1 MIQPLLKMY
10 KLFEENKDKFE
21 QYDLSS
27 DFFIDIYRSQPLE
40 PELYEYFSLPA
51 IFVDYDIQG
60 QGKGKAR
67 LVNMTLHIVTDEM
80 PDASNIALQHDT
92 GLKRFLYHYI
102 TQDILE
108 GNRLGNTTALKFISE
123 NIVDAPVINYH
134 TETYQFEAHL
144 KDLAG
149 TPEEIKFGM
158 IELLKLQGKLVDGI
172 RS

>member
-21 QYDLSS
+21 KYDLSS
-27 DFFIDIYRSQPLE
+27 DFFIDVYRSQPLE

-60 QGKGKAR
+60 QGKGKPR

-80 PDASNIALQHDT
+80 PDASNISLQQDT

-102 TQDILE
+102 VQDILE
-108 GNRLGNTTALKFISE
+108 GCRLGNTTALKFMSE
-123 NIVDAPVINYH
+123 NIVDAPVVNYH
-134 TETYQFEAHL
+134 NQVYQFESYIE
-144 KDLAG
+144 DLAG
-149 TPEEIKFGM
+149 TPEEIEFGM
-158 IELLKLQGKLVDGI
+158 IELLRLKGRLVNQL
-172 RS
+172 